1 MKNQP
6 IGRDEFE
13 AVMEKFSQSIRASV
27 QKLDLEKRGIDP
39 EDIIQEVKIKIWK
52 KLGNE
57 KNVRLYSL
65 YIKRI
70 ISSTLVDQIR
80 KMRRQEKLI
89 LHEQQRL
96 QYGDRRNAED
106 PPQPEAFCEWLGE
119 AVESL
124 IESRRKTVKLFLSDL
139 SIEEISSTLN
149 WSKDKTRNLLYRG
162 LSDLKAKLRDKGV
175 EYEDR
180 Y

>member
-1 MKNQP
+1 MNNHLS
-6 IGRDEFE
+6 GRDEFE

-27 QKLDLEKRGIDP
+27 AKLDLEKRGIDP

-57 KNVRLYSL
+57 KNARLYSL

-70 ISSTLVDQIR
+70 INSTLVDQIR

-96 QYGDRRNAED
+96 QFEDRRNPDD
-106 PPQPEAFCEWLGE
+106 PAQTDTFREWLSE

-124 IESRRKTVKLFLSDL
+124 LESRRKIVKLFLSDL
-139 SIEEISSTLN
+139 SLDEISSTLN